1 MEGDVSNAFAKT
13 TFCWLPP
20 DNSQADWEVPVQRI
34 FRAFIISFAAETAAA
49 QDNSVTCPW
58 WIFKG
63 PEGVEEPFGT
73 AFQNYVA
80 GNADRDETKEVLT
93 QLFVDAYDAM

>member
-1 MEGDVSNAFAKT
+1 M
-13 TFCWLPP
+13 
-20 DNSQADWEVPVQRI
+20 PVQRI

>member
-1 MEGDVSNAFAKT
+1 MEEAGFHQLSAISPHLTGADA
-13 TFCWLPP
+13 P
-20 DNSQADWEVPVQRI
+20 DTQL
-34 FRAFIISFAAETAAA
+34 AAETAAA

-58 WIFKG
+58 VTFKG